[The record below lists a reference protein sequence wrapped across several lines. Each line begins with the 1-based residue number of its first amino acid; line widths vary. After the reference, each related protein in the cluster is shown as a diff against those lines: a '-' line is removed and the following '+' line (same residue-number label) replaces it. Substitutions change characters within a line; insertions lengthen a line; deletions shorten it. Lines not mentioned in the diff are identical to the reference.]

1 MGDVDALTRDYRVAF
16 LGYLPRREEAALH
29 RGYEL
34 GRSAVA
40 HGLSLLEL
48 AQVHHVVLLETMSRT
63 RVEEQPEIGRAAG
76 EFFLEVL
83 AVFELTQRAF
93 RGRAR
98 ATAPPDPR
106 QESGV
111 RASLPGAGS
120 ADRGGPADL
129 RPAGS

>member
-1 MGDVDALTRDYRVAF
+1 MTDDDGLTRDYRAAF
-16 LGYLPRREEAALH
+16 LGYLPRREEAALN

-40 HGLSLLEL
+40 EGMSLLEL

-63 RVEEQPEIGRAAG
+63 PAEERPEIGRAAA

-83 AVFELTQRAF
+83 AMFELTQRAF
-93 RGRAR
+93 QHRSDAGGRR
-98 ATAPPDPR
+98 DPRPGSEVTAPRPR
-106 QESGV
+106 AGV
-111 RASLPGAGS
+111 VAPSDAG
-120 ADRGGPADL
+120 DL